1 MDLAV
6 HHVDV
11 ALRDSHTEARTLIVR
26 AGTVTLL
33 REFLVEML
41 LVLFTHADASVR
53 DAVVHLDVLPVSDR
67 LVLHLEADRAT
78 ILRELDGVTE
88 DVDQHLAD
96 AELVCV
102 NILRRRRGALD
113 DKLDIPPLQEAMGYG
128 Q

>member
-1 MDLAV
+1 
-6 HHVDV
+6 
-11 ALRDSHTEARTLIVR
+11 
-26 AGTVTLL
+26 
-33 REFLVEML
+33 ML
-41 LVLFTHADASVR
+41 LVLLAHADASVR

-96 AELVCV
+96 AELVGV
-102 NILRRRRGALD
+102 NILRRQRGALD